1 QGGGQSGGNRNG
13 DPRNQ
18 QSPSNQN
25 QQANSGGGPIRS
37 SGQRQAGSE
46 LREYLKD
53 AEALRRELGKDRDL
67 ARGLDQA
74 IQGLRQ
80 ANDAI
85 NRDDMQTA
93 LLLKDQVI
101 EPLRGLEME
110 LSKRVQAKL
119 GTNRLR
125 LGDEGSAPA
134 GYRKLVDE
142 YYKRLSSQKQNQ

>member
-1 QGGGQSGGNRNG
+1 M
-13 DPRNQ
+13 
-18 QSPSNQN
+18 
-25 QQANSGGGPIRS
+25 
-37 SGQRQAGSE
+37 
-46 LREYLKD
+46 REFLKD
-53 AEALRRELGKDRDL
+53 AEALRRDLGKDRDL

-93 LLLKDQVI
+93 LMLKDQVI
-101 EPLRGLEME
+101 EPLRSIEME

-125 LGDEGSAPA
+125 LGDEGAAPA

-142 YYKRLSSQKQNQ
+142 YYKRLSSRNPKQ